1 MTTRYTIV
9 GALSLFLAS
18 VGIAAAEDKS
28 GGASLQETAQNPI
41 GSLISVP
48 FQSNF
53 NFGTGML
60 DRMQYVMNVQP
71 VYPAKLSGDWN
82 LIIRPIVP
90 IINKPKMFAGD
101 ESEFGLGDVSP
112 QLFLSPS
119 MPADTF
125 LGNVTWGV
133 GPALVF
139 DTATDDSLGSG
150 KWSAGPGAVIFIS
163 KKPWTY
169 GALVNNVWSFAGD
182 GDREDV
188 DQMLIQPILNYNL
201 SNGWSLASSP
211 IITANWEADSGDRWT
226 VPIGGGVQKLFN
238 IGKQP
243 INASLRAYYNV
254 VKPDFGPDWQLQF
267 TWTFLF
273 PK

>member
-1 MTTRYTIV
+1 
-9 GALSLFLAS
+9 
-18 VGIAAAEDKS
+18 
-28 GGASLQETAQNPI
+28 LQETAQNPI

-71 VYPAKLSGDWN
+71 VYPAKLSDDWN

-90 IINKPKMFAGD
+90 IINKPKLFAGD
-101 ESEFGLGDVSP
+101 ESEFGLGDISP
-112 QLFLSPS
+112 QLFFSPS
-119 MPADTF
+119 KTSETF
-125 LGNVTWGV
+125 LGNVMWGV
-133 GPALVF
+133 GPALVL

-150 KWSAGPGAVIFIS
+150 KWSAGPGAVVFIIN
-163 KKPWTY
+163 KPWTY

-188 DQMLIQPILNYNL
+188 NQMLIQPILNYNL

-211 IITANWEADSGDRWT
+211 IITADWEATDGNKWT
-226 VPIGGGVQKLFN
+226 VPIGGGVQKLFH